1 MAQAGKAG
9 KAPDR
14 LLVLAFDPVVV
25 AVVAVVA
32 EITGQLIWG
41 REVRMI
47 QPALMIGTA
56 KAA

>member
-1 MAQAGKAG
+1 MAQGGRAQGHL
-9 KAPDR
+9 P
-14 LLVLAFDPVVV
+14 VLAFDPVVV